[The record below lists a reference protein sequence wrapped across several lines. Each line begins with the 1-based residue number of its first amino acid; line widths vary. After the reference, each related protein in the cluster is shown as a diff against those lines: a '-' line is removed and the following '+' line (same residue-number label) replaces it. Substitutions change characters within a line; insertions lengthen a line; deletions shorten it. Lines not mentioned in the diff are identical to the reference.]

1 MGAIIKNKTI
11 VTDDWAVLRL
21 EADQAPADVTVA
33 PGKIIVPLS

>member
-21 EADQAPADVTVA
+21 EADQADRKSVV
-33 PGKIIVPLS
+33 